1 MKPPNFAYV
10 RPSSV
15 AEAVGVL
22 ASQPA
27 AKVLAGGQSL
37 VPALNMRLL
46 APELLVDINRID
58 GLDRIEVRD
67 DVVKVGALVRQRS
80 AERSPEVLKW
90 CPLLGQAL
98 AYVAHKPIRSRGT
111 VVGSITHADPAAE
124 LPAVLALLGGNVNV
138 TGPDGDRSI
147 PSEEF
152 FLGYF
157 DTSLRPGELATSVTF
172 RCISA
177 GEGTAFVEVTRRHGD
192 FALCAVAAAVSKR
205 SARVGLAGVDERPRA
220 FDVSGLLGGQGE
232 DVLDAMAAA
241 IDPQPDVHAS
251 ADYRRHLAKELTR
264 RAVAAAS
271 ARHGGNGRLPEAP
284 AIGIRQSDPR
294 AEIKTDEE
302 REI

>member
-10 RPSSV
+10 RPTTV
-15 AEAVGVL
+15 AEAVDVL
-22 ASQPA
+22 AQPG

-46 APELLVDINRID
+46 APDLLVDINRID
-58 GLDRIEVRD
+58 GLDRIDVRD
-67 DVVKVGALVRQRS
+67 DVVRVGALVRQSAAERS
-80 AERSPEVLKW
+80 AEVTKW

-98 AYVAHKPIRSRGT
+98 GYVAHKPIRSRGT

-124 LPAVLALLGGNVNV
+124 LPAVLALLGGHVDV

-147 PSEEF
+147 PAEEF

-157 DTSLRPGELATSVTF
+157 DTSLRPGEIATSVTF
-172 RCISA
+172 RCIAA
-177 GEGTAFVEVTRRHGD
+177 GESTAFVEVTRRHGD
-192 FALCAVAAAVSKR
+192 FALCAVAAAVSER
-205 SARVGLAGVDERPRA
+205 SARVALAGVDERPRA

-232 DVLDAMAAA
+232 DALDSMASA
-241 IDPQPDVHAS
+241 IDPQPDIHAS

-271 ARHGGNGRLPEAP
+271 ARRSGDGRLPETP
-284 AIGIRQSDPR
+284 ALGIRQSDPR
-294 AEIKTDEE
+294 AEIKADQE
-302 REI
+302 RE